1 MAFLTCKPYSKA
13 MKKAPK
19 ITIINNEDMRGI
31 LAPSSALS
39 KKTLDD
45 VVDFIELSS
54 EKSAQESAMLVKDA
68 DRKKSWIPLDE
79 VRKSSDKAD

>member
-1 MAFLTCKPYSKA
+1 MTCKPYSKA

-31 LAPSSALS
+31 LAPAAALS

-45 VVDFIELSS
+45 IVDFVELSS
-54 EKSAQESAMLVKDA
+54 EESAQESAMLVKDA
-68 DRKKSWIPLDE
+68 DTKKSWATLNE
-79 VRKSSDKAD
+79 VRGLVTC